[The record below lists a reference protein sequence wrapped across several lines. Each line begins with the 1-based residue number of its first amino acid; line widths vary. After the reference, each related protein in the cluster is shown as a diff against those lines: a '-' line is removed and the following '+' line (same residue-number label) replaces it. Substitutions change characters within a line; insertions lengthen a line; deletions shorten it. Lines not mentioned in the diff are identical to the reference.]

1 MFTPGPALTRR
12 TLLQA
17 CSSVAGGLLLPAC
30 AAQST
35 VPASPHAPRLRLLA
49 PSGYLPDPQRI
60 GIGLQRLQRAGFV
73 LDNTA
78 ALGRRH
84 LRFAGTDAERAA
96 DLQEVAAGRVPTPQ
110 VLLGARGGYGAIRL
124 LPLIDWAALGSRM
137 REAGTLFLGY
147 SDVCALQLALLAQG
161 RTGSLAGPMFYSE
174 FGSPWPSAF
183 ALQQFVQTVTST
195 RHAIEVPVP
204 TSRALQLEGVFW
216 GGNLSVLAALAG
228 SPWMPQVPGGIL
240 FIEDVGEQPYRLE
253 RMLQTLHLSGVLKQ
267 QQAIVL
273 GSFRIRNEEDGY
285 DASYDFDSVIGVL
298 RQITGLPVLTGFP
311 FGHIRDKV
319 TMPLGWPTRLQT
331 TAQGYR
337 LVFSGYPRLEARHLQ
352 LHTLSDPV
360 SVAPVTSAADDDSA

>member
-1 MFTPGPALTRR
+1 MFMSGSPFTRR
-12 TLLQA
+12 SLLQA
-17 CSSVAGGLLLPAC
+17 GTAATAGIWLPAC
-30 AAQST
+30 AAQT
-35 VPASPHAPRLRLLA
+35 PLARHPDAPRLRLVA
-49 PSGYLPDPQRI
+49 PSGYLPNPERI
-60 GIGLQRLQRAGFV
+60 DIGLQRLQRAGFA
-73 LDNTA
+73 LENTV

-84 LRFAGTDAERAA
+84 QRFAGTDAERAA
-96 DLQEVAAGRVPTPQ
+96 DLQEVASGRVAAPQ

-124 LPLIDWAALGSRM
+124 LPLIDWASLGSRM

-161 RTGSLAGPMFYSE
+161 RTGSFAGPMFYSE
-174 FGSPWPSAF
+174 FGSPWPSSF

-195 RHAIEVPVP
+195 HQTIEVAQP
-204 TSRALQLEGVFW
+204 TPRALDLEGVFW

-228 SPWMPQVPGGIL
+228 SPWMPRVPGGIL

-253 RMLQTLHLSGVLKQ
+253 RMLQTLQLSGVLKQ

-273 GSFRIRNEEDGY
+273 GTFRLRDEEDGY
-285 DASYDFDSVIGVL
+285 DASYDFNSVIGVL

-319 TMPLGWPTRLQT
+319 TMPLGYRARLQT

-337 LVFSGYPRLEARHLQ
+337 LRFSGYPRLDARHLQ
-352 LHTLSDPV
+352 LQTLTDPV
-360 SVAPVTSAADDDSA
+360 AVAPASTSVDEDSA